1 MNENNNEVSVNE
13 SQVSTTPIEENVQNT
28 KKKKFPFVI
37 IFLILLVFA
46 GYFFFSNKDMFLND
60 EKNCI
65 EVGTLL
71 KLKNKYNLTVD
82 FEKYGEIIYGITY
95 KEQDKKIRTQYFFEE
110 REKAYNYIVD
120 NGMKL
125 TPAVYSN
132 DKIESII
139 SNCRINNIPLTQEII
154 SCSWEEY
161 QLYSKKIR
169 NIRRIQN
176 CPTKEGIHELFE
188 LLPGDEIKK

>member
-154 SCSWEEY
+154 SCS
-161 QLYSKKIR
+161 
-169 NIRRIQN
+169 
-176 CPTKEGIHELFE
+176 
-188 LLPGDEIKK
+188 